1 MGRFALVSLGW
12 LILAVSLSGAGAQL
26 CCPFT
31 WYTYRGV
38 CYKVFDKKFRT
49 WKDAE
54 AFCTNKSPGCHLASI
69 HSETESAAI
78 ADYFHKVEI
87 YGNIWIGL
95 WDPLRHRTWQWSDG
109 SKTDFSSWDE
119 GEPNNYGGNEYCV
132 ELRERKGYRKWNDR
146 NCDHG
151 SPFLCKCP
159 LKFQH
164 KNEETLETKIA
175 APDSTPAPQ

>member
-1 MGRFALVSLGW
+1 MGRFALLSLGW
-12 LILAVSLSGAGAQL
+12 LILAVSLSGAGAQTS
-26 CCPFT
+26 CPFR
-31 WYTYRGV
+31 WYEYNGF
-38 CYKVFDKKFRT
+38 CYKFFSELKT

-54 AFCTNKSPGCHLASI
+54 VFCIEQTAGCHLASI
-69 HSETESAAI
+69 HSKAETDAMSNYLQLVGSAG
-78 ADYFHKVEI
+78 D
-87 YGNIWIGL
+87 IWIGL
-95 WDPLRHRTWQWSDG
+95 WDPFQHRTWQWSDG

-164 KNEETLETKIA
+164 KNEETLETEIA